1 MKTVKAIHTAPVK
14 SLGLHCPGK
23 VHVGPAGI
31 VEDRRLHVID
41 RNGRLLTQ
49 RQMSE
54 LVQIKAEYQP
64 EPECLWLHFPD
75 GTTLEGPLDSGE
87 PVITRMF
94 GGFVRGRT
102 ILGDWS
108 KALSDFCGQP
118 VTLVKSEGPGQ
129 SFDEYP
135 LSLMS
140 QASIDELARQPGAN
154 PGLDCRRFRPNL
166 LIEGCEPHE
175 EDTWLDQVVLV
186 GEELRLRIVARDP
199 RCAITTH
206 DPETGKTDMDTIRL
220 ILNYRPNPMA
230 AYFGVYGVVKQ
241 PGTVSEGD
249 PVLLADNP

>member
-1 MKTVKAIHTAPVK
+1 MKTIKAIHTAPVK
-14 SLGLHCPGK
+14 SLGLHRPGT

-31 VEDRRLHVID
+31 VEDRRLHLID

-49 RQMSE
+49 RQIGE

-64 EPECLWLHFPD
+64 EPEYLWLHFPD
-75 GTTLEGPLDSGE
+75 GTTLEGRLEDGE

-102 ILGDWS
+102 IVGDWNS
-108 KALSDFCGQP
+108 VLSDFCGQP
-118 VTLVKSEGPGQ
+118 ATLVKSEQPGQ
-129 SFDEYP
+129 SYDEYP

-140 QASIDELARQPGAN
+140 QASIDELGRQPGAN

-166 LIEGCEPHE
+166 LIEGCEAHE
-175 EDTWLDQVVLV
+175 EDSWLDQVVQI

-206 DPETGKTDMDTIRL
+206 DPETGETDMDTIRL
-220 ILNYRPNPMA
+220 ILNYRPDQMA
-230 AYFGVYGVVKQ
+230 AYFGVYGIVER
-241 PGTVSEGD
+241 PGTVSIGD
-249 PVLLADNP
+249 VVVERT